1 MARVSPVRSSTWRG
15 DGRTPA
21 IENWVRNSE
30 SGGSPRTSLTPFV
43 RSVTLSDAHAHIA
56 NTDLQLALTSSGHP
70 LRAVEHGS
78 RGRTWLGEYRNRAR
92 RPGHSERE
100 SRRPGS
106 DRRWARLDPRS
117 PPGTRLPDRTAEAPS
132 RLLSARR
139 RGSAARRPS
148 PHSSLAEFAELLL
161 PMQSG
166 SRRSLPLAPEL
177 WRCHL
182 ALVFDG
188 LRTPDPHPLP
198 QSGLGLDERR
208 RSAQGARAGLLLTT

>member
-78 RGRTWLGEYRNRAR
+78 RGRTWLRGYPNHAPPP
-92 RPGHSERE
+92 RPQGPEK
-100 SRRPGS
+100 P
-106 DRRWARLDPRS
+106 
-117 PPGTRLPDRTAEAPS
+117 PPG
-132 RLLSARR
+132 
-139 RGSAARRPS
+139 
-148 PHSSLAEFAELLL
+148 
-161 PMQSG
+161 
-166 SRRSLPLAPEL
+166 
-177 WRCHL
+177 
-182 ALVFDG
+182 V
-188 LRTPDPHPLP
+188 
-198 QSGLGLDERR
+198 
-208 RSAQGARAGLLLTT
+208 